1 MKRHPEANTEFIQGF
16 KVTLMTMGTGSN
28 KKVDI
33 LSQAQNGSRQGL
45 LVNNVCNVM
54 GLRKDLKDMSFVAD
68 FFTTVM
74 STLESDDIL
83 LSAAKKLYEHYRYN
97 LLIFSRWKG
106 IDGSSKAFYP
116 DNSESAYYNAAEILL
131 KFPGLA
137 ANNIWN
143 FSSFGIPSKNVCES
157 SETEYLFELPDDAGY
172 ITIIADENFP
182 RYSSEF
188 FPSRM
193 LESLSIAL
201 RNSERYGKVKEQSM
215 RDSLTGLYNRRVLEE
230 MLDRE
235 DRKRGI
241 NPLSLLIIDLDD
253 FKNIN
258 DTYGHPCGDR
268 ALKAIA
274 AVLSDNAR
282 GTDLVARN
290 GGEEF
295 AVMLPSTSASIGL
308 EVGERLRKNIENTTI
323 MCNGVRISLTASI
336 GVSHRPRK
344 EYFPAKDM
352 ISLADQ
358 ALYQAKNSGKNRVC
372 FFSSSPVLVESK

>member
-1 MKRHPEANTEFIQGF
+1 
-16 KVTLMTMGTGSN
+16 MTMGISN
-28 KKVDI
+28 IKKVDI
-33 LSQAQNGSRQGL
+33 HSQAQNGGRLGL

-68 FFTTVM
+68 FCTTVM

-83 LSAAKKLYEHYRYN
+83 LSAAKKLYEYYRYN

-116 DNSESAYYNAAEILL
+116 DNNESPYYNAAEILL

-137 ANNIWN
+137 ANNISN
-143 FSSFGIPSKNVCES
+143 FSSFGLHSMKTSEA

-172 ITIIADENFP
+172 ITIVADENFL
-182 RYSSEF
+182 RTSSDF

-230 MLDRE
+230 MMDRE

-241 NPLSLLIIDLDD
+241 NPLSLLIIDLDN

-274 AVLSDNAR
+274 AVLNESAR

-308 EVGERLRKNIENTTI
+308 EVGERLRKNIEKTTI
-323 MCNGVRISLTASI
+323 TCNGVRISLTASI

-344 EYFPAKDM
+344 EYFPARDM
-352 ISLADQ
+352 ISMADQ